1 MPNSLTS
8 GNREDFYKKILE
20 IAKEN
25 HKPLSLRTLKR
36 RAKFFFIANQ
46 HKQEIKN
53 FAEKMQSQNIT
64 VTPQMLGVL
73 EWPYIHNEWSIETKL
88 AKLATHYEILSKPFP
103 ALAKINESEP
113 YEIIDFDHI
122 SKGIKV
128 LIDYAPWFIRE
139 GELVLNIFQND
150 LRVASIAFTLS
161 YVDKDI
167 VAYIGA
173 IQGIHSGIST
183 EESLEIYKTLTK
195 DFEGL
200 RPRSLLLEVLKV
212 VLMQLNVKKIF
223 AVSEQHRHHRHKYFK
238 NNQKTVF
245 KNDYNVFWEEHEGIL
260 DEATGFYL
268 LPMTLSIKDM
278 AEIPSKKRG
287 MYKRRYEIIEFFK
300 NTIDLSAAKA

>member
-1 MPNSLTS
+1 MLNSLNS
-8 GNREDFYKKILE
+8 NSKDFYKEILE
-20 IAKEN
+20 IAREN

-36 RAKFFFIANQ
+36 RIKFFFIANQ

-53 FAEKMQSQNIT
+53 FTEKMEAQNIA

-73 EWPYIHNEWSIETKL
+73 EWPYIHNEWNIETKL
-88 AKLATHYEILSKPFP
+88 DKLATHYEILLNSFP
-103 ALAKINESEP
+103 ILARVNESEP
-113 YEIIDFDHI
+113 YEVISFDHI
-122 SKGIKV
+122 SKGIIV
-128 LIDYAPWFIRE
+128 AIDYAPWFIRE
-139 GELVLNIFQND
+139 GELVLNIFQDD

-161 YVDKDI
+161 YLDKEV

-212 VLMQLNVKKIF
+212 ILVQLGAKKMF

-238 NNQKTVF
+238 NDQKTVF
-245 KNDYNVFWEEHEGIL
+245 KNDYNVFWEEHEGVL
-260 DEATGFYL
+260 DEASGFYL

-278 AEIPSKKRG
+278 AEIPSKKRS

-300 NTIDLSAAKA
+300 NKIDLSSANT